1 MNVKPPDRRLNLYQK
16 REQEYIVEKIKIEE
30 VSKCFGKGES
40 KVTAIDNVSFEIEQG
55 RFVTILGPSGSGK
68 TTLLRCICG
77 IEGVDKGNIFIGNT
91 EITTMNEEQRK
102 KYRRENIGI
111 VFQQYSLLP
120 ILNVQENI
128 LLPLKFNRMKPDT
141 EYYSRIVTLLG
152 IDKKLKDKITS
163 LSGGQQQRVAIARA
177 LITKP
182 ALICADEPTGNLD
195 QANSKEVIHLFQEIR
210 NQFGTTIV
218 MITHDENIAKQS
230 DYTIRIQDG

>member
-1 MNVKPPDRRLNLYQK
+1 M
-16 REQEYIVEKIKIEE
+16 EKIKIEE
-30 VSKCFGKGES
+30 VSKCFGTGEN
-40 KVTAIDNVSFEIEQG
+40 KVIAIDNVSFEVEQG
-55 RFVTILGPSGSGK
+55 AFLTILGPSGSGK
-68 TTLLRCICG
+68 TTLLRCICA
-77 IEGVDKGNIFIGNT
+77 IEGVDKGKIFIGNT
-91 EITTMNEEQRK
+91 EISEMNEEQRK

-128 LLPLKFNRMKPDT
+128 LLPLKFNRMKPDM
-141 EYYSRIVTLLG
+141 EYYNKIVNLLG
-152 IDKKLKDKITS
+152 IEKKLKEKITS

-182 ALICADEPTGNLD
+182 MLICADEPTGNLD

-210 NQFGTTIV
+210 SQFGTTIV

-230 DYTIRIQDG
+230 DYTIRIQDGKIVKEQLMA